1 MVSNQIFT
9 PVHQEVR
16 TTFLLR
22 EETLV
27 YCEQDRQVVRSA
39 EHPLANKKKRKQTK
53 KTRQNSKKKKKKRL
67 SITVRLMDVRI
78 NALFLNHCLF
88 TIYSNIQPLPKPQ
101 YLYILH
107 RNTIK
112 RLVISF

>member
-22 EETLV
+22 EEALV

-39 EHPLANKKKRKQTK
+39 EHPLADKKKLTQT
-53 KTRQNSKKKKKKRL
+53 KKKKKRL

-107 RNTIK
+107 RDTIK